1 MAREAE
7 PKFRKEGRREVGRR
21 FQGVGSWK
29 GDAKALCKHQEAETS
44 GLCLVF
50 GIEYITDTPLTFVE
64 PKNGFVTAWDCLFYF
79 WQHLRQISLAG
90 FHIRF
95 IVLDCLGPAWPSPGT
110 PNRGA

>member
-7 PKFRKEGRREVGRR
+7 PKFRKEGGKEVGRR

-50 GIEYITDTPLTFVE
+50 GIEYMTDTPLIFVE
-64 PKNGFVTAWDCLFYF
+64 PKDGFATAWDCLFVLFLAGSKADQPCWFSYKIYCF
-79 WQHLRQISLAG
+79 RLPGTSLALPR
-90 FHIRF
+90 H
-95 IVLDCLGPAWPSPGT
+95 T
-110 PNRGA
+110 